1 MPIRRPASLLLCL
14 AAATLL
20 ALHPDLAFAV
30 TAVPDPAADLG
41 GAARQP
47 GPSAFG
53 RFTGWILDQQRA
65 FHRELTQGLRSLGAD
80 GGLRAGLGLI
90 LASFLYGVFHAA
102 GPGHG
107 KAVIATYLLTHRERV
122 ARGVW
127 LSAVA
132 AFCQGLTAIALVY
145 GLIGFAGWLPSET
158 SAAVAWSER
167 ASYALV
173 FLLGAFLAVR
183 AAKRLASALAG
194 RTAAPFSPRVPD
206 DPQDH
211 HHGHALSCGDHAHV
225 PSVEQIE
232 SATDGR
238 TALGLILSIG
248 LRPCSGAILVLLLA
262 RIMGLDGVGV
272 AAVAAMSTGTA
283 LAVAILALLAV
294 SARQWAASIG
304 GKRRNHYRMAADAV
318 ALAGGILVMAI
329 GITLITASFA
339 PPHPLASF

>member
-1 MPIRRPASLLLCL
+1 MLFCL
-14 AAATLL
+14 AAAVLL
-20 ALHPDLAFAV
+20 ALHPDLAFAATV
-30 TAVPDPAADLG
+30 VPDPAADLG

-47 GPSAFG
+47 VPSAFG
-53 RFTGWILDQQRA
+53 RFIGWILDQQRA

-90 LASFLYGVFHAA
+90 LVSFLYGVFHAA

-127 LSAVA
+127 LSAAA

-145 GLIGFAGWLPSET
+145 GLIELAGWLPSET

-167 ASYALV
+167 ASYVLV

-194 RTAAPFSPRVPD
+194 PTTAPFSPGTPD

-211 HHGHALSCGDHAHV
+211 HGHAPSCGDHAHV
-225 PSVEQIE
+225 PSIEQIA

-272 AAVAAMSTGTA
+272 AAVAAMSMGTA
-283 LAVAILALLAV
+283 VAVAILALLAV

-304 GKRRNHYRMAADAV
+304 GKRRDRYRMAADAV

-329 GITLITASFA
+329 GITLVTASFA